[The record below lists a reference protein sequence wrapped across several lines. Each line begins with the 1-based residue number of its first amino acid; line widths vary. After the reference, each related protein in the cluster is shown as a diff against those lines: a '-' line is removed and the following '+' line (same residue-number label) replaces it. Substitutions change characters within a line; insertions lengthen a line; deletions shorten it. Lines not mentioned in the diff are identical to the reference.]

1 MLGKRCPIS
10 KFIADHAKDEHNMLT
25 THYFYANNTLLLY
38 TLFRKQN
45 TTEKYNKYTANSNK
59 NKKTK
64 SYSYLKR
71 IYNSSL
77 TNINLYELIAKI
89 QSSFKFLKNSKFKI
103 QKIIPQ
109 YLLKLYQSVLSENQ

>member
-38 TLFRKQN
+38 TLLGNKTQRKN
-45 TTEKYNKYTANSNK
+45 TTNTQQKTKT
-59 NKKTK
+59 KKTK

-109 YLLKLYQSVLSENQ
+109 YLLKLYQSVLSGNQ

>member
-1 MLGKRCPIS
+1 
-10 KFIADHAKDEHNMLT
+10 MLT
-25 THYFYANNTLLLY
+25 THYFCTHFLGNKTQ
-38 TLFRKQN
+38 RKN
-45 TTEKYNKYTANSNK
+45 TTNTQQTATK
-59 NKKTK
+59 TKTKTK

>member
-25 THYFYANNTLLLY
+25 THYFYANNTLILY

-45 TTEKYNKYTANSNK
+45 TTEKYNKYTAK
-59 NKKTK
+59 TKTKKTK